1 MRALSLSIAVAL
13 VLSAVACSDTKVETV
28 PGTEPGTHQVQVN
41 GAAAADV
48 KIKSDASGTNIA
60 ITQPTATAGQ
70 PAAAAVVDAAAA
82 AAPAAAAVN
91 AAAPAATP

>member
-1 MRALSLSIAVAL
+1 MRSLSLAVAVAL
-13 VLSAVACSDTKVETV
+13 VISAVACSDTKVETV

-60 ITQPTATAGQ
+60 ITPPTATAGQ

-82 AAPAAAAVN
+82 PAPAAAVN
-91 AAAPAATP
+91 AAPAATP